1 MIKLES
7 KDYSSVEKMLA
18 KFKRKVKD
26 SKIILEM
33 NERKRHIS
41 KKEKNRKKKSKN
53 KYRIEKDKNKFN
65 NDKI

>member
-1 MIKLES
+1 MIKLDA

-33 NERKRHIS
+33 NERKRHTS
-41 KKEKNRKKKSKN
+41 KKDKERKKRSKSKY
-53 KYRIEKDKNKFN
+53 KIEKEKNKFN